1 MFWEIRS
8 STRCIAAKVH
18 CIFAEIALYFDHFNL
33 KNAIMRYDI
42 STGCVLFYFW
52 HHCGKFFEC
61 CSTQIQYRF
70 RGAGEVDVFIVREE
84 SVVV

>member
-1 MFWEIRS
+1 MGFCFFLLGLLHKEKLFGNNLI
-8 STRCIAAKVH
+8 
-18 CIFAEIALYFDHFNL
+18 YFDL

-42 STGCVLFYFW
+42 STGCVLFYIW
-52 HHCGKFFEC
+52 HYCGKFFKC